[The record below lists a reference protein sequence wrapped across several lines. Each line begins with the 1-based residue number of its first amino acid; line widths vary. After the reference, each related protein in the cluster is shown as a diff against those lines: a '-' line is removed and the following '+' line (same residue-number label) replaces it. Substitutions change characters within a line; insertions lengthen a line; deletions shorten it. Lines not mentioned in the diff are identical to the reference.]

1 MTIKGKAYIGGIF
14 EHPARK
20 LGNDISQ
27 AELHAQCCK
36 GALADAGLTF
46 KDVDG
51 FFGAG
56 DYPGGLLSMTDYLGL
71 NVRHLDQTYTGGSS
85 YL

>member
-20 LGNDISQ
+20 LGNSISQ
-27 AELHAQCCK
+27 AELHAQCST
-36 GALADAGLTF
+36 GALDDAGLTF

-51 FFGAG
+51 YFGAG
-56 DYPGGLLSMTDYLGL
+56 DGELVCDGGPAPHVR
-71 NVRHLDQTYTGGSS
+71 VRHHE
-85 YL
+85 